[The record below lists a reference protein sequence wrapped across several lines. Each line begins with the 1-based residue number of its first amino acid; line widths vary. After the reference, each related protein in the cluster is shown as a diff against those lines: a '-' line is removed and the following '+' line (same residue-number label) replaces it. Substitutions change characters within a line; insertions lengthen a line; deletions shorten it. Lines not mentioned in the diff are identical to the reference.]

1 MSDETEFTLTGETPV
16 VTPPPPPQEKDRSIS
31 LFAAIMTSLVVSL
44 MVSGIAL
51 TAYHR
56 YLVPPQ
62 TKIVAFDYE
71 GYNEELASQLS
82 TGKLKQEDLG
92 PVLARLE
99 EKIKTLPKGTIILRE
114 DVVLSE
120 VETLTH
126 E

>member
-16 VTPPPPPQEKDRSIS
+16 EPPPSSPQEKDRSIS

-44 MVSGIAL
+44 MVSGMAL
-51 TAYHR
+51 TGYHR
-56 YLVPPQ
+56 YLAPPQ
-62 TKIVAFDYE
+62 TKIVAFDYA
-71 GYNEELASQLS
+71 GYNEEIASQLS

-92 PVLARLE
+92 PILARLE
-99 EKIKTLPKGTIILRE
+99 AKIKTLPRGTIILRE

-120 VETLTH
+120 VETLSH